1 MDWIFLAE
9 LSVNGALTGLLYS
22 LFAIGLVLVY
32 KSSSVPNLAQ
42 GALTMLGAYIVLAFS
57 LSLGLPLWVA
67 IPISIIIMFFVGLGI
82 EKVALRR
89 LAGRP
94 IGPRGRWIWG
104 SATIPSSRGRCCS
117 AVFI

>member
-42 GALTMLGAYIVLAFS
+42 GALTMLGAYVVLAFS
-57 LSLGLPLWVA
+57 IQLGVPLWVA
-67 IPISIIIMFFVGLGI
+67 PPSRYR
-82 EKVALRR
+82 LRSSSCSSSDSGSR
-89 LAGRP
+89 
-94 IGPRGRWIWG
+94 RW
-104 SATIPSSRGRCCS
+104 RC
-117 AVFI
+117 AVLRAVQS